1 MKKTKNQNF
10 ISLLFKIIIKKIP
23 RNLSP
28 RRSCTYSN
36 HYFYYFLLGYLCI
49 IWAMPLSVRNHLVQT
64 RGDRDLRLQSFVSVL
79 WAICFSYFELN
90 WNKKRIKKIFF
101 LFMLI
106 WKPCVLP
113 YIFPILD
120 FSRCENQN
128 WIKIEDK
135 HCPGI
140 HNINI
145 YPRFVY
151 HYYTAKKSIHLNSFL
166 IKKNTAK
173 FCSLNSVHLN
183 FPLRG
188 NATIWIHYS

>member
-90 WNKKRIKKIFF
+90 RNKIRIKKKIFF
-101 LFMLI
+101 
-106 WKPCVLP
+106 CSCSYESHAY

-166 IKKNTAK
+166 IKKIP
-173 FCSLNSVHLN
+173 LNSVHLIL
-183 FPLRG
+183 F
-188 NATIWIHYS
+188 TWISL